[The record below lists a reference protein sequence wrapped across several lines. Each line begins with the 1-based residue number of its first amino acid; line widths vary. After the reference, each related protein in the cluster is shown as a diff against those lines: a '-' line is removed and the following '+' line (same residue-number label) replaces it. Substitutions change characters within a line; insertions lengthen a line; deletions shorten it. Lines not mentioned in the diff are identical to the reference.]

1 MAETTQSTTSNS
13 SYSAFIPELWSQ
25 KLNNMLE
32 KNCVMLQCVNRNWEG
47 EIKNQGDTVKIITPA
62 KVSVSTLTDDNI
74 SYSSLAP
81 TSMDLKIDQKKFF
94 AFKIDDVSAV
104 QSNTDIMEAHL
115 SNAKKAIE
123 EVQDS
128 YLLGLHTDVPT
139 ANIVGSEES
148 PITLSKTTIYE
159 NFVNLALALKNSDAV
174 HSGVRPWV
182 VINPTIESY
191 LLQSSEFISAYN
203 VADETLREGSIG
215 RIAGNLS
222 KLGLTIRGTHGEG
235 TEPKGSLYQLSNQV
249 TLGISEKAA
258 IENLK
263 NITSQL
269 ISQEELA
276 RERIC
281 SNIDIQDSISRSLGI
296 LKYART
302 IAHDE
307 ALQLLSN
314 VRLGIVSGQLKDV
327 PLLTIDKLMTDVE
340 PATLMVNSGKNLSA
354 AQRDVARADLL
365 RKALEEV

>member
-1 MAETTQSTTSNS
+1 MSNEVISTRVRLARNLKDYPFPCRLSEQGRKKVIEKVTSAIRDSNS
-13 SYSAFIPELWSQ
+13 SIASDFNLI
-25 KLNNMLE
+25 KLDDLTE
-32 KNCVMLQCVNRNWEG
+32 A
-47 EIKNQGDTVKIITPA
+47 QG
-62 KVSVSTLTDDNI
+62 VSLVERHLVS
-74 SYSSLAP
+74 P
-81 TSMDLKIDQKKFF
+81 
-94 AFKIDDVSAV
+94 
-104 QSNTDIMEAHL
+104 
-115 SNAKKAIE
+115 
-123 EVQDS
+123 
-128 YLLGLHTDVPT
+128 
-139 ANIVGSEES
+139 
-148 PITLSKTTIYE
+148 
-159 NFVNLALALKNSDAV
+159 
-174 HSGVRPWV
+174 
-182 VINPTIESY
+182 
-191 LLQSSEFISAYN
+191 EFISETEGRALLLSKDESMSIMINEEDHIRLQVITDGLSLEQAYDT
-203 VADETLREGSIG
+203 ADKLDTLLDENLEFAFDDKLGYLTQCPTNLGTGMRASVMLHLPALEKSRTIG

>member
-1 MAETTQSTTSNS
+1 MAETNQSTTSNS

-215 RIAGNLS
+215 RIAGMDVLVSTNLTDVDSKYYVLAGTNEAITFASQLS
-222 KLGLTIRGTHGEG
+222 KIESLRDKDSFSDLVRGLY
-235 TEPKGSLYQLSNQV
+235 LYGAKTVQS
-249 TLGISEKAA
+249 
-258 IENLK
+258 
-263 NITSQL
+263 
-269 ISQEELA
+269 
-276 RERIC
+276 
-281 SNIDIQDSISRSLGI
+281 
-296 LKYART
+296 
-302 IAHDE
+302 
-307 ALQLLSN
+307 
-314 VRLGIVSGQLKDV
+314 
-327 PLLTIDKLMTDVE
+327 
-340 PATLMVNSGKNLSA
+340 
-354 AQRDVARADLL
+354 
-365 RKALEEV
+365 KALAKMVVAA

>member
-1 MAETTQSTTSNS
+1 MFLNRCVKLALQLSNFFFLGRFVLFGFLNLFAAVLAAMCCVAVNS
-13 SYSAFIPELWSQ
+13 SD
-25 KLNNMLE
+25 K
-32 KNCVMLQCVNRNWEG
+32 WE
-47 EIKNQGDTVKIITPA
+47 
-62 KVSVSTLTDDNI
+62 
-74 SYSSLAP
+74 
-81 TSMDLKIDQKKFF
+81 
-94 AFKIDDVSAV
+94 
-104 QSNTDIMEAHL
+104 
-115 SNAKKAIE
+115 
-123 EVQDS
+123 
-128 YLLGLHTDVPT
+128 
-139 ANIVGSEES
+139 
-148 PITLSKTTIYE
+148 
-159 NFVNLALALKNSDAV
+159 
-174 HSGVRPWV
+174 
-182 VINPTIESY
+182 
-191 LLQSSEFISAYN
+191 EFITKDIIA
-203 VADETLREGSIG
+203 IG

-281 SNIDIQDSISRSLGI
+281 SNIDVQDSISRSLGI

-302 IAHDE
+302 ITHDE

-314 VRLGIVSGQLKDV
+314 VRLGIVCGQLKDV

-365 RKALEEV
+365 RKTLN

>member
-1 MAETTQSTTSNS
+1 MSDNSVISTRVRLARNLKDFPFPCKLSPEGMEKVIEKVRSAVKNSNS
-13 SYSAFIPELWSQ
+13 SIASDFKFIKMSDLTEA
-25 KLNNMLE
+25 
-32 KNCVMLQCVNRNWEG
+32 QCVSLVERR
-47 EIKNQGDTVKIITPA
+47 I
-62 KVSVSTLTDDNI
+62 VS
-74 SYSSLAP
+74 P
-81 TSMDLKIDQKKFF
+81 
-94 AFKIDDVSAV
+94 
-104 QSNTDIMEAHL
+104 
-115 SNAKKAIE
+115 
-123 EVQDS
+123 
-128 YLLGLHTDVPT
+128 
-139 ANIVGSEES
+139 
-148 PITLSKTTIYE
+148 
-159 NFVNLALALKNSDAV
+159 
-174 HSGVRPWV
+174 
-182 VINPTIESY
+182 
-191 LLQSSEFISAYN
+191 EFISNTEGRALLVN
-203 VADETLREGSIG
+203 SDESLSIMINEEDHIRIQAITKGLALEQTYDLDESLDFAFSEKLGYLTQCPTNLGTGMRASVMLHLPALEKSRAIG

-296 LKYART
+296 LKYAHT
-302 IAHDE
+302 ITHDE